1 MALDSDELGYF
12 NLQVALAAASF
23 GVTDEDVAIIGESLK
38 KLFTYRCSPPT
49 TVVPE
54 HGPQLQSMCTA
65 EECPLDANATC
76 SLYEND
82 GVGMEPLNGT
92 TAAGNDT
99 SDANNSSSPS
109 STAMS
114 PPTEPPLTTG
124 AATELRLGPMMMMS
138 ALVAGLGFS
147 MVYL

>member
-23 GVTDEDVAIIGESLK
+23 GVTDEDVAIIGKALK

-54 HGPQLQSMCTA
+54 HGPQLQSMCTD

-76 SLYEND
+76 PLYEKD
-82 GVGMEPLNGT
+82 GIGMEPLNA
-92 TAAGNDT
+92 TAAGNGT
-99 SDANNSSSPS
+99 SGGGANSSSPS
-109 STAMS
+109 TSMST
-114 PPTEPPLTTG
+114 PTEPPLATG
-124 AATELRLGPMMMMS
+124 AATELRLGPLML
-138 ALVAGLGFS
+138 ALVAGLGLS
-147 MVYL
+147 VVYL